1 MINSRNVNDLQP
13 AAKIACLAHIAAC
26 EALGIKTKL
35 IQTLRDAEYQK
46 SLYNQGRTTAGKI
59 VTSADGYRKLSKH
72 QTGLAW
78 DLVALDE
85 HGAIL
90 WSDADT
96 YERMAEA
103 AEKLHITA
111 GIRWKSLG
119 DMDHFQ
125 IEEV

>member
-13 AAKIACLAHIAAC
+13 SAKIACLAHIAAC
-26 EALGIKTKL
+26 EVLGIKTKL

-46 SLYNQGRTTAGKI
+46 SLYAQGRTAPGKI
-59 VTSADGYRKLSKH
+59 VTNCDGYHKQSKH
-72 QTGLAW
+72 QSGLAW

-90 WSDADT
+90 WNDAKT

-111 GIRWKSLG
+111 GIRWKNLG

-125 IEEV
+125 VDA